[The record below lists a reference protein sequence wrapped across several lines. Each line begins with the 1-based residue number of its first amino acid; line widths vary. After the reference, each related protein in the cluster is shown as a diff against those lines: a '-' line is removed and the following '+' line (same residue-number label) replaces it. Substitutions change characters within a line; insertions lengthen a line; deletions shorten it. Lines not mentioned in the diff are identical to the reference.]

1 MFDVRQQLHK
11 MVDELPDGALQC
23 AERAL
28 RHCAN
33 PGETRLTIQRAQER
47 ARALS
52 MKKLAEHSKCIG
64 HGLITSVGS
73 GNGATMPDGDLD
85 SSVLAWDDG
94 PLTYHLRRFS
104 GVQFEMYE
112 RLELAKDGTQ
122 LVLTQRIVGPKGTE
136 QLLTTNIAILDSV
149 GGS

>member
-1 MFDVRQQLHK
+1 MSDERQQLHK
-11 MVDELPDGALQC
+11 MVDELPDDALQC

-28 RHCAN
+28 RYCAN
-33 PGETRLTIQRAQER
+33 LGVTRLTIQRAQER
-47 ARALS
+47 VRALS
-52 MKKLAEHSKCIG
+52 MKRLEEHSKRIG

-73 GNGATMPDGDLD
+73 GSGATMPDGDFN
-85 SSVLAWDDG
+85 SFMIAWDDG

-112 RLELAKDGTQ
+112 RLELAKHGTE

-136 QLLTTNIAILDSV
+136 QLLTANIAVLDSA
-149 GGS
+149 GGP